1 MAEKSTAFA
10 VIGDRYHNS
19 DYIRT
24 ALGKTLVGDLGLTID
39 FTDDVKSLNAETL
52 RGYKMLIT
60 FRDGMIWPQGYGAGG
75 SLPPNVSDPPVPEV
89 EATAVDW
96 ITQPQAQAVKDF
108 VEERR
113 RRAVLSQFDLHRQ
126 RQRNLSRSVRGSNR
140 RTSASSTIQ
149 GHTH

>member
-1 MAEKSTAFA
+1 MPEKSTAFA

-39 FTDDVKSLNAETL
+39 FTDDVKLLNAETL

-75 SLPPNVSDPPVPEV
+75 SL
-89 EATAVDW
+89 
-96 ITQPQAQAVKDF
+96 
-108 VEERR
+108 RR
-113 RRAVLSQFDLHRQ
+113 Q
-126 RQRNLSRSVRGSNR
+126 
-140 RTSASSTIQ
+140 I
-149 GHTH
+149 